1 MQVIRIIVCS
11 FVVICAV
18 NHSNGQLFGNFLKT
32 AIDNSR
38 SHRFRL
44 GDVINSAEDASK
56 GIALHI
62 DNVIPTPEAFFNLGK
77 NLIIGYP
84 IERAFNAINTF
95 CEYIFVY
102 VWMRS
107 SIDYEPFQY
116 FIIV

>member
-18 NHSNGQLFGNFLKT
+18 NHSNGQLLGNFLKT

-102 VWMRS
+102 V
-107 SIDYEPFQY
+107 
-116 FIIV
+116 